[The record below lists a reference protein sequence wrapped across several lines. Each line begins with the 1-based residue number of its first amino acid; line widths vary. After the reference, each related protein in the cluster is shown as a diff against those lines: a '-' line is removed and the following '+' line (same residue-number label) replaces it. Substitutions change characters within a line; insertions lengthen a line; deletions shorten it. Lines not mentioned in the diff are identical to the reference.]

1 MVECPCGLSD
11 ELKKLSQLRLTD
23 FVVLHATICQIKTLV
38 GHMVGSHRSYNNFN
52 VFSCV
57 PYPCARSQGVNEF
70 TTKLEALDQ
79 AAPEDHNH
87 MVAFPN
93 VGMDQ
98 DIELN
103 RMITLILSNSFHLI
117 IGLNLTLIQNEF

>member
-1 MVECPCGLSD
+1 
-11 ELKKLSQLRLTD
+11 
-23 FVVLHATICQIKTLV
+23 
-38 GHMVGSHRSYNNFN
+38 MVGSHRSYDNFN
-52 VFSCV
+52 LFSCV
-57 PYPCARSQGVNEF
+57 PYPCARSQGVNES
-70 TTKLEALDQ
+70 TKLETLDQ

-103 RMITLILSNSFHLI
+103 RM
-117 IGLNLTLIQNEF
+117 LTEAF